1 MTLLAALA
9 GLWWV
14 ALVCLLLGS
23 TLLALLQPALA
34 ARRAVAGERR
44 PVSVLVPLR
53 QVEEAESEANQALL
67 RLDHPGLEILFSV
80 SDAEPSRRSGEGGV
94 AKQRRMG
101 CGPLPVSYP
110 DEAVQADHTPS
121 DPTSSGHLPHFVEK
135 ALTISVHV
143 TTPIPGANPKIANL
157 IEPVEAAEHDLL
169 LIKDA
174 ATILPPGALA
184 AMMTSLTPGVG
195 LVSCVPVAR
204 RPGNFPALVEAS
216 LVNSYGGR
224 LLLALS
230 ALGGGAGIGA
240 AMLLRRGDLE
250 AAGGIS
256 TILRAVADD
265 HALAKLLQA
274 KGLRPVFAAATVDQD
289 LGARRPGEIW
299 QRHLRWAI
307 CRRLEE
313 PLAFAAEPL
322 TGLPAACLAAL
333 AGAALFGLPAI
344 PLLALT
350 ILLWPAAECVLAWRK
365 SWPLSPAMPLA
376 VLAREALMP
385 VLWLNALAARRLAWG
400 TATIALSGRH

>member
-1 MTLLAALA
+1 MTLFAALA
-9 GLWWV
+9 GLWWL
-14 ALVCLLLGS
+14 ALVALLLGS

-34 ARRAVAGERR
+34 ARRAVAGERG

-53 QVEEAESEANQALL
+53 RAEEAQNEANRKLTDL
-67 RLDHPGLEILFSV
+67 NDPGLEVLFSV
-80 SDAEPSRRSGEGGV
+80 QFAASHPPLKGEG
-94 AKQRRMG
+94 
-101 CGPLPVSYP
+101 
-110 DEAVQADHTPS
+110 VQAPARI
-121 DPTSSGHLPHFVEK
+121 LF
-135 ALTISVHV
+135 

-157 IEPVEAAEHDLL
+157 LEPVEAAAHDLL

-174 ATILPPGALA
+174 ATILPPDALT
-184 AMMTSLTPGVG
+184 AMMASLAPGVG
-195 LVSCVPVAR
+195 LVSSVPVAR
-204 RPGNFPALVEAS
+204 APGNFAAMLEAS
-216 LVNSYGGR
+216 LVNTYGGR

-240 AMLLRRGDLE
+240 AMLLRRADLE
-250 AAGGIS
+250 AAGS
-256 TILRAVADD
+256 LRAILRAVADD
-265 HALAKLLQA
+265 HALAKLLKA
-274 KGLRPVFAAATVDQD
+274 RGLRPVFAAATVDQD

-299 QRHLRWAI
+299 RRHLRWAI

-333 AGAALFGLPAI
+333 AGAALLGLPAI

-365 SWPLSPAMPLA
+365 GWPLSPAMPLA
-376 VLAREALMP
+376 VLAREAIMP